1 MREPTV
7 QDLIT
12 SKAVLRVVCRRCKHG
27 ALLFPR
33 ELIEVA
39 GENCS
44 IADISKHLRC
54 SKCKSAHVGV
64 YAAAR

>member
-1 MREPTV
+1 
-7 QDLIT
+7 
-12 SKAVLRVVCRRCKHG
+12 
-27 ALLFPR
+27 LFPR